1 MRLRHFEYFVVLA
14 EELSFTR
21 AAATLGI
28 SQPVL
33 SRQIATMEAELGASL
48 FTRTSRKVALTR
60 SGETFLADA
69 RDILDRIDIAIHRI
83 AAGDGPAV
91 RVGTYSTAGLGIIRK
106 AIAGYSA
113 EAQNSDVE
121 VSMLPW
127 SEIGPAIR
135 GGQIDAGFV
144 TTAAE
149 HRFPEYEG
157 LMMTKLQV
165 DPRVAVVRRDH
176 SLAGRHEVSIDDL
189 SPYGFVRS
197 ASLSVAQ
204 QDWWNVIP
212 RPDGSSPKSTRS
224 ATSVAELLEIVSLTG
239 DVAIATESTA
249 EIRSRTDIEFIPFVD
264 LEPAAVFVVWSAAA
278 TNPSTRRFVAI
289 AKQAAGTHR

>member
-1 MRLRHFEYFVVLA
+1 MRLRQLEYFVAVA
-14 EELSFTR
+14 EELSFSQ
-21 AAATLGI
+21 AAATLDI

-33 SRQIATMEAELGASL
+33 SRQIAALETELGASL
-48 FTRTSRKVALTR
+48 LTRTSRKVALTR

-69 RDILDRIDIAIHRI
+69 RDILNRVEIAIHRV
-83 AAGDGPAV
+83 AAGDRPDV
-91 RVGTYSTAGLGIIRK
+91 RIGTYSTAGLGIIRK
-106 AIAGYSA
+106 IIAEYTATFQDS
-113 EAQNSDVE
+113 NVE

-127 SEIGPAIR
+127 SEMGPSIR
-135 GGQIDAGFV
+135 EGRVDAGFV

-149 HRFPEYEG
+149 HRFPDYEG
-157 LMMTKLQV
+157 LMMTKLLV

-176 SLAGRHEVSIDDL
+176 SLAGRNEVSIDDL
-189 SPYGFVRS
+189 SPYSLVQTT
-197 ASLSVAQ
+197 ALSVTQ

-264 LEPAAVFVVWSAAA
+264 LEPAAVFVAWSAAGA
-278 TNPSTRRFVAI
+278 NPSIRRFVSI
-289 AKQAAGTHR
+289 AKQVAKSRQ